1 MSFSTEIF
9 NQLSDGKAMTLQEP
23 EVTTVH
29 FKIVNESCH
38 ACATSS
44 VFFDA
49 VTEILRYE
57 TLIIY
62 DFFIAVDVHCN
73 VHLT

>member
-1 MSFSTEIF
+1 M
-9 NQLSDGKAMTLQEP
+9 
-23 EVTTVH
+23 
-29 FKIVNESCH
+29 H
-38 ACATSS
+38 ARH
-44 VFFDA
+44 A

-57 TLIIY
+57 TLIY